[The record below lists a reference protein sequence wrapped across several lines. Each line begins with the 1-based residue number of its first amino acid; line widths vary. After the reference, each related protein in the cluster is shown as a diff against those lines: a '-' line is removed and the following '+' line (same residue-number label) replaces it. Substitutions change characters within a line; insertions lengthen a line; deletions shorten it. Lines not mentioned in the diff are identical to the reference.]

1 MASSIIHLAITCELV
16 EARDFKDIGR
26 LKWGAVVTDYG
37 SNRETSHLRQRIPE
51 LNKKSYNVNLFREKY
66 KDKLLTDDLYL
77 GYYLHLVQDICYRHF
92 VYDRYHWNPRIPGNM
107 ERLYRDYNILNTYV
121 RDKYGLVNDLRV
133 PENLAQESLC
143 DIDHF
148 DVDRLITDMNRYF
161 ASTADGD
168 AFFFTKEM
176 ADIFIS
182 EAVATC
188 NREIDALIKGEGMM
202 DSVKEAWDNGPKA

>member
-1 MASSIIHLAITCELV
+1 MASSIIHLAITCELIKT
-16 EARDFKDIGR
+16 RGFKDVNR
-26 LKWGAVVTDYG
+26 LKFGAILADYG
-37 SNRETSHLRQRIPE
+37 SDRETTHLRQRIQE

-143 DIDHF
+143 DIDSF
-148 DVDRLITDMNRYF
+148 DVDRLESDMNRYLQARPTGTLSF
-161 ASTADGD
+161 SPRRWR
-168 AFFFTKEM
+168 
-176 ADIFIS
+176 IY
-182 EAVATC
+182 
-188 NREIDALIKGEGMM
+188 L
-202 DSVKEAWDNGPKA
+202 